1 MAIET
6 TPEEFINR
14 YRDGKIENIQ
24 TYSNVGY
31 QDHPSIEDLD
41 NISELFSGDFGL
53 KELASSTIYS
63 ATEVVD
69 DNIMNFVNDVS
80 GLFSKDG
87 KNKIINEKIN
97 YKENENGVKTSND
110 LLYNIRN
117 NINIKKSIK
126 SNINKNTPYNS
137 ISNFAGLAAVTMV
150 GALGRTPDI
159 WRKLGDGKNIY
170 ENIMNITDF
179 IMGSPRLTSQ
189 LSEVDILDQD
199 EIIELNTATFNNFF
213 SKRPG
218 IKTGIGKD
226 APTRNHKIIN
236 EIENAR
242 LRAANGR
249 NFYLGELIVEPYY
262 NGYEIG
268 EGENKVAKTDFVSFT
283 IPFQFNANITEGSLE
298 AKYDETEVMNRI
310 LPIRTWINTNSSPL
324 TLETTYVALAPDNA
338 GIKSDAEVYN
348 YQTDSWMFDWTES
361 RINEIELKLRSL
373 VLPNLNNGR
382 FVRPPIVKIKMSKAK
397 IPNTLMDLYSYPALN
412 ENDLK
417 ITIGLDGDSS
427 ASSLKRYVVTS
438 LQISPLEDYANSFG
452 YINSGSNQGLKRR
465 GFKVS
470 MSLSEITKN
479 FLDLVPDFRTYYD
492 AWHTQEEI
500 GSHINSDYKNVLENK
515 VKNLSEDGEIKNVVF
530 NFIEASEQLA
540 EYIKSGE
547 FDYFLIKE
555 KIFNKIKNQK
565 FANYKLNEKYDD
577 IAILKNDLYVC
588 FYQNDIFADYQTFFE
603 KEVKKLNTNVD
614 FKWFK
619 EKFFSDNKFF
629 AAYCYLEDKVKKI
642 KIKINDKY
650 VDLDKS
656 SDDKIRE
663 YVSLFSNGKSGVQRI
678 KNIKDTAAE
687 QVCKAVEGFF
697 DRIND
702 EKYDRIIKKYKYNY
716 YENNAVVEERQV
728 ENTKHYVLHIL
739 DELYSN
745 DNTLYNFVCQ
755 AFGLWTGVGYAL
767 DGTSDIYKNLTKNGN
782 KNAYI
787 LNKIYT
793 EYYSARYCK
802 KINIKL

>member
-1 MAIET
+1 
-6 TPEEFINR
+6 
-14 YRDGKIENIQ
+14 
-24 TYSNVGY
+24 
-31 QDHPSIEDLD
+31 
-41 NISELFSGDFGL
+41 
-53 KELASSTIYS
+53 
-63 ATEVVD
+63 
-69 DNIMNFVNDVS
+69 
-80 GLFSKDG
+80 
-87 KNKIINEKIN
+87 
-97 YKENENGVKTSND
+97 
-110 LLYNIRN
+110 
-117 NINIKKSIK
+117 
-126 SNINKNTPYNS
+126 
-137 ISNFAGLAAVTMV
+137 
-150 GALGRTPDI
+150 
-159 WRKLGDGKNIY
+159 
-170 ENIMNITDF
+170 
-179 IMGSPRLTSQ
+179 
-189 LSEVDILDQD
+189 
-199 EIIELNTATFNNFF
+199 
-213 SKRPG
+213 
-218 IKTGIGKD
+218 
-226 APTRNHKIIN
+226 
-236 EIENAR
+236 
-242 LRAANGR
+242 
-249 NFYLGELIVEPYY
+249 
-262 NGYEIG
+262 
-268 EGENKVAKTDFVSFT
+268 
-283 IPFQFNANITEGSLE
+283 
-298 AKYDETEVMNRI
+298 
-310 LPIRTWINTNSSPL
+310 
-324 TLETTYVALAPDNA
+324 
-338 GIKSDAEVYN
+338 
-348 YQTDSWMFDWTES
+348 
-361 RINEIELKLRSL
+361 
-373 VLPNLNNGR
+373 
-382 FVRPPIVKIKMSKAK
+382 
-397 IPNTLMDLYSYPALN
+397 MDLYSYPALN

-417 ITIGLDGDSS
+417 ITLNLDGDSS
-427 ASSLKRYVVTS
+427 VSSLKRYVVTS
-438 LQISPLEDYANSFG
+438 LQISPLEDYANSFS
-452 YINSGSNQGLKRR
+452 YFNSGSNQGLKRR

-547 FDYFLIKE
+547 FDYVLIKE

-577 IAILKNDLYVC
+577 IGLLRYDLDAC
-588 FYQNDIFADYQTFFE
+588 FKVNDIFADYKTFFE
-603 KEVKKLNTNVD
+603 KEIKKLNTNVD

-629 AAYCYLEDKVKKI
+629 AAYCYLEDEVKKI

-716 YENNAVVEERQV
+716 YENNAVIEERQV

-745 DNTLYNFVCQ
+745 DNALYNFVCQ

-767 DGTSDIYKNLTKNGN
+767 DGTSDIYKNLTKNDN

>member
-53 KELASSTIYS
+53 KELASSAIYS

-97 YKENENGVKTSND
+97 YKENENGVKASND

-218 IKTGIGKD
+218 IKTGVGKD

-262 NGYEIG
+262 NGYEVGQG
-268 EGENKVAKTDFVSFT
+268 EDKITKTDFVSFT

-417 ITIGLDGDSS
+417 ITIELDRDLRT
-427 ASSLKRYVVTS
+427 SSLKRYVVTS

-452 YINSGSNQGLKRR
+452 YVNTVNGEGLKRR

-470 MSLSEITKN
+470 MSLSEVTKN
-479 FLDLVPDFRTYYD
+479 FLDLVPDFRTYYN
-492 AWHTQEEI
+492 AWHTQEER
-500 GSHINSDYKNVLENK
+500 GLELNSDYKNVLENK
-515 VKNLSEDGEIKNVVF
+515 VKNLSEDGEIKNEVVY
-530 NFIEASEQLA
+530 FINTSEELLK
-540 EYIKSGE
+540 EIKNGE

-555 KIFNKIKNQK
+555 KIFDKIKKQNFTK
-565 FANYKLNEKYDD
+565 YKLNEKYDD

-603 KEVKKLNTNVD
+603 KEVKKINTNVN
-614 FKWFK
+614 FNWFK
-619 EKFFSDNKFF
+619 EKFFFNNDFL
-629 AAYCYLEDKVKKI
+629 ATYYYLEDKVKKL
-642 KIKINDKY
+642 KIKINDEY
-650 VDLDKS
+650 VDLSKS
-656 SDDKIRE
+656 NDAKIRE
-663 YVSLFSNGKSGVQRI
+663 YVSLFSHCSAEIQRVTN
-678 KNIKDTAAE
+678 KKDVE
-687 QVCKAVEGFF
+687 LQELCKTVEGCF
-697 DRIND
+697 DKIND
-702 EKYDRIIKKYKYNY
+702 ERYDRIIKKYNYNY
-716 YENNAVVEERQV
+716 YENNDIIETRQV
-728 ENTKHYVLHIL
+728 ENTKHYVLHVL
-739 DELYSN
+739 DSLEAGAAE
-745 DNTLYNFVCQ
+745 YNFICQ

-767 DGTSDIYKNLTKNGN
+767 DGTSDIYKNLTKNNN
-782 KNAYI
+782 KNAFI
-787 LNKIYT
+787 LKRIIKEHNTVKQC
-793 EYYSARYCK
+793 RK
-802 KINIKL
+802 IKL